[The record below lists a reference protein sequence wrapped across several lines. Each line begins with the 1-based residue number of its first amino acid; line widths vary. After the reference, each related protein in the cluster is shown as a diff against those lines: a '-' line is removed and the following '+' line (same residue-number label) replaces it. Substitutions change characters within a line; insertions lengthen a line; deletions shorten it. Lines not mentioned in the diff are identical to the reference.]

1 MFTGIIA
8 ACWATL
14 MYFGREGYVDA
25 TKKIVQTTKYIERRL
40 IKYIIKLKLTSYSIT
55 PGLNIANDLMT

>member
-1 MFTGIIA
+1 MFAGIIA

-14 MYFGREGYVDA
+14 MYFGLEGYVDA

-40 IKYIIKLKLTSYSIT
+40 RIELISSSIT
-55 PGLNIANDLMT
+55 LVLNIPNDLMT

>member
-14 MYFGREGYVDA
+14 MYFGLEGYIDA

-40 IKYIIKLKLTSYSIT
+40 RIKYIIKLKLTHSIT
-55 PGLNIANDLMT
+55 SGLNIANYLMT